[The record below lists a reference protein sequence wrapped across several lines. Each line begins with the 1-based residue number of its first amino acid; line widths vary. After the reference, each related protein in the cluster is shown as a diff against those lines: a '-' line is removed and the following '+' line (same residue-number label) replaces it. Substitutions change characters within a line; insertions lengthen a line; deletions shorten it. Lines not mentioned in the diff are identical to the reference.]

1 MWKLS
6 KFFSYITIGEY
17 MKIEFISN
25 DSFSIFINKNYF
37 KNVDYSDKECIIEV
51 VKNLILKIKSKLNM
65 CGFYKVKVYVNKNVG
80 LFLDV
85 IKIENIEFSNNVD
98 LRVIVGLDED
108 IFYELDDILFL
119 SRDIPIRKLN
129 DKFYVN
135 VNDIDNIYD
144 ILELG
149 RYVYGDE
156 LRDVLNK
163 SRMLQI

>member
-51 VKNLILKIKSKLNM
+51 VKNLILKIKTKLNM
-65 CGFYKVKVYVNKNVG
+65 CGFYKVKVYVNKKVG

>member
-65 CGFYKVKVYVNKNVG
+65 CGFYKVKVYVNKKVG

>member
-1 MWKLS
+1 
-6 KFFSYITIGEY
+6 

-65 CGFYKVKVYVNKNVG
+65 CGFYKVKVYVNKKVG